1 MKIFKFFFLMLTAIA
16 VLGLTSCDKSDDED
30 VTPDDPATGNG
41 SLSLK
46 VDGTSWNASL
56 AVQGINANGV
66 VTVTGSDSNAH
77 QAQVIL
83 YGVTEPGTY
92 NVQAGLQHQLRWTEG
107 LNAQDTYMANGILG
121 SGSIVVTELTSSK
134 VKGTFQFTGANTA
147 QATKSITEGSFEAT
161 F

>member
-1 MKIFKFFFLMLTAIA
+1 MKIFKSFFLMLTAVA
-16 VLGLTSCDKSDDED
+16 VLGLVSCNKSDDDD
-30 VTPDDPATGNG
+30 VTPENPISNG

-56 AVQGINANGV
+56 AVQAVNTNGV
-66 VTVTGSDSNAH
+66 INVTGSDSNAK
-77 QAQVIL
+77 QASVIL

-107 LNAQDTYMANGILG
+107 LGANDSYIANGLIG
-121 SGSIVVTELTSSK
+121 SGSITITELSSSK

>member
-1 MKIFKFFFLMLTAIA
+1 MKIFKSFFLMLTAIA
-16 VLGLTSCDKSDDED
+16 VLGVTSCNKSDDED
-30 VTPDDPATGNG
+30 VTPENPLSSG
-41 SLSLK
+41 SMSLK

-66 VTVTGSDSNAH
+66 VTVTGSDSDAH

-107 LNAQDTYMANGILG
+107 LNPQDTYVANGIIG
-121 SGSIVVTELTSSK
+121 SGSITVTELTSSK

-147 QATKSITEGSFEAT
+147 QGTKTITNGSFEAT

>member
-1 MKIFKFFFLMLTAIA
+1 MKIFKSFFLMLAAVA
-16 VLGLTSCDKSDDED
+16 VLGFTSCDKNSDDD
-30 VTPDDPATGNG
+30 VTPENPISNG
-41 SLSLK
+41 TITLK
-46 VDGTSWNASL
+46 VDGSSWNASL
-56 AVQGINANGV
+56 AVQAVNTNGV
-66 VTVTGSDSNAH
+66 INVTGSDSDAK
-77 QAQVIL
+77 QASVIL

-107 LNAQDTYMANGILG
+107 LGTNDSYIANGLIG
-121 SGSIVVTELTSSK
+121 SGSITITELSSSK